1 MEYNDDEL
9 VDHHFEAMVMA
20 HKLHEYQAAFVAA
33 GFTDDQAFRLVY
45 TMHRV
50 LAEGVMGDR

>member
-20 HKLHEYQAAFVAA
+20 HKLYEYQAAFVTA
-33 GFTDDQAFRLVY
+33 GFTDAQAFQLVY

-50 LAEGVMGDR
+50 LAEGVMDDQ